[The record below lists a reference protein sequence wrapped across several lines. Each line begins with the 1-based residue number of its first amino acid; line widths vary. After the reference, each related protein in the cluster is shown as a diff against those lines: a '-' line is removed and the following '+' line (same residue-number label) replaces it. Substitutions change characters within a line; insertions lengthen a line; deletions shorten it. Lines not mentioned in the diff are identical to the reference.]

1 MHERV
6 RSCWLLRFMSAP
18 IGSTSAS
25 FHHPHDYHRYRKHI
39 SCSVYGGASVR
50 SAHKCGCLYP
60 WSHRSIASSSCSATC
75 WCGPHVSIASIVT
88 RAISLGR
95 SSVRVSTF
103 SDGGRYDHNYRPFH
117 MSVTLVAGAER
128 HDILI
133 RTTSRNVQLRCKS
146 DEVRC
151 QIVCMSV
158 DAVGCVDIRCC
169 ARRQQYLGWMH
180 DLQMVAKALQEHK
193 WS

>member
-1 MHERV
+1 
-6 RSCWLLRFMSAP
+6 
-18 IGSTSAS
+18 
-25 FHHPHDYHRYRKHI
+25 
-39 SCSVYGGASVR
+39 
-50 SAHKCGCLYP
+50 
-60 WSHRSIASSSCSATC
+60 
-75 WCGPHVSIASIVT
+75 
-88 RAISLGR
+88 
-95 SSVRVSTF
+95 
-103 SDGGRYDHNYRPFH
+103 